1 MEIKT
6 MAGWH
11 EFAENNSNGS
21 WDKYCKPGDLVDEGV
36 YDYFLDVLPPRSMER
51 GYLQVGEPHSHQMN
65 VATGKVQATYATF
78 RRAEKGIWM
87 YCGNCFAGMTWDAD
101 SASSSLEGFLKVTY
115 RKEGSQRICRP
126 RLVCKDGFSMSIQAG
141 EDFQCTPREHRKDGD
156 YTAVELGCLSSL
168 EELLVPYAEDKDAL
182 LDTTYPYVPVELVKV
197 VIETH
202 GGIYG

>member
-11 EFAENNSNGS
+11 EFAEKNSNGS
-21 WDKYCKPGDLVDEGV
+21 WDKYCKPGDLVGEDV

-51 GYLQVGEPHSHQMN
+51 GYLQVGEPHSHQAN
-65 VATGKVQATYATF
+65 IITRKWQATYATF
-78 RRAEKGIWM
+78 RRVEKGIWM

-101 SASSSLEGFLKVTY
+101 AASGSLEGFLKVTY

-141 EDFQCTPREHRKDGD
+141 EDFQCTPMEHREDGD
-156 YTAVELGCLSSL
+156 YTAVELGALSSL

-202 GGIYG
+202 GEIYG

>member
-1 MEIKT
+1 
-6 MAGWH
+6 
-11 EFAENNSNGS
+11 
-21 WDKYCKPGDLVDEGV
+21 
-36 YDYFLDVLPPRSMER
+36 
-51 GYLQVGEPHSHQMN
+51 
-65 VATGKVQATYATF
+65 
-78 RRAEKGIWM
+78 
-87 YCGNCFAGMTWDAD
+87 
-101 SASSSLEGFLKVTY
+101 
-115 RKEGSQRICRP
+115 
-126 RLVCKDGFSMSIQAG
+126 MSIQAG